1 MKTQFFQFL
10 RGFRPGM
17 HLIEQAY
24 AAACAAMHP
33 KLSCAYLSDPP
44 GILTSIRRMI
54 GRMTDL
60 QTRLLHVITAE
71 IGSSDDAEYALRAL
85 RRASGLNADDGRT
98 LLLFCDLAASQVQK
112 MPQDESLIRSL
123 QSSVM
128 AMNARRPGRFHLLVR
143 RRQWD
148 DVRREYIG
156 AAQQTPVHR
165 VLLDLI
171 ESGETQI
178 RFECATVSPAALRS
192 CCSAVL
198 FSSASLSC
206 TPDTPLRMLAA
217 LESAP
222 SGCLRADTLHRHT
235 YPESVLD
242 RLIRAGFSLTPF
254 RDAREAAMRREGL
267 ADPFGPAIFTP
278 SGLYSM
284 LKNPEQPVPLLPDCI
299 FVQEKP
305 ASLVSVFSAF
315 REDCLRLSAA
325 RISLPAVQLLLLF
338 TAALSGYTPLAA
350 ASVLLP
356 EIGSL
361 RFIRRLPA
369 ALLRLALLPL
379 RAFLAFDALLMRWQV
394 QTKHFRLC
402 VPSSFFSAQAVSIC
416 GSLLLI
422 CALSGASALAAL
434 LPVCLFWL
442 LSPLLIPALQ
452 APTIERI
459 PLTEDQLSQL
469 RSEAESA
476 FFDCIAHSSPQSS
489 PALHM
494 LCACAGSMLGLLEP
508 DEAAR
513 CVHRLLDPAPVLS
526 HAADVAAALVS
537 AQYLREHMG
546 ACDAALREL
555 PAQLEAFALSAP
567 APSRQSALSA
577 FLSCAY
583 KSAAPGAI
591 LSLKDMP
598 SAVPAELLFLPLG
611 PASRKVP
618 SLASLAL
625 THPHTYLRRSASGAL
640 PASDDVLM
648 RFLFLAAT
656 ALSHPFHA
664 LLMRSP
670 VCAPYA
676 SLWAV

>member
-1 MKTQFFQFL
+1 M
-10 RGFRPGM
+10 
-17 HLIEQAY
+17 
-24 AAACAAMHP
+24 
-33 KLSCAYLSDPP
+33 
-44 GILTSIRRMI
+44 
-54 GRMTDL
+54 

-71 IGSSDDAEYALRAL
+71 IGSSGDAEHALRAL
-85 RRASGLNADDGRT
+85 RRASGPETADERT

-112 MPQDESLIRSL
+112 LPQDEPLIRSL
-123 QSSVM
+123 QSAVM
-128 AMNARRPGRFHLLVR
+128 AMNARCPGRFHLLIR
-143 RRQWD
+143 RRQLD
-148 DVRREYIG
+148 DVRREYVG
-156 AAQQTPVHR
+156 EAQQTPVHR

-171 ESGETQI
+171 ETGETRT
-178 RFECATVSPAALRS
+178 RFECATVSPAALHS

-198 FSSASLSC
+198 FSPASLSC

-222 SGCLRADTLHRHT
+222 SGCLRADTLHRHA

-242 RLIRAGFSLTPF
+242 RLMRTGFSLTPF

-267 ADPFGPAIFTP
+267 ADAFGPAIFTP
-278 SGLYSM
+278 NGLRDM
-284 LKNPEQPVPLLPDCI
+284 LESPAQPVPLLPDCI

-305 ASLVSVFSAF
+305 ALLVSVFSAF

-325 RISLPAVQLLLLF
+325 YATLPVMQLFLLF
-338 TAALSGYTPLAA
+338 TAALLGYAPLAA
-350 ASVLLP
+350 AAVLLP

-394 QTKHFRLC
+394 KAKRFRLC
-402 VPSSFFSAQAVSIC
+402 VPVSFFNAQAVCAC
-416 GSLLLI
+416 GGLILL
-422 CALSGASALAAL
+422 CAISGASALAAL
-434 LPVCLFWL
+434 LPVCLLWL
-442 LSPLLIPALQ
+442 FAPLLIPALQ

-459 PLTEDQLSQL
+459 PLSEDQLSQL
-469 RSEAESA
+469 HSEAESA
-476 FFDCIAHSSPQSS
+476 FFDCIAHSPPSS
-489 PALHM
+489 APAMYM
-494 LCACAGSMLGLLEP
+494 LGACAGSMLGLLEP

-513 CVHRLLDPAPVLS
+513 RVHRMLDTSPVLS
-526 HAADVAAALVS
+526 RASDVAAVLVS

-555 PAQLEAFALSAP
+555 PAQLEAFVLSAP
-567 APSRQSALSA
+567 APSHQSALSA

-583 KSAAPGAI
+583 KSTAPDA
-591 LSLKDMP
+591 LLPLRNMP
-598 SAVPAELLFLPLG
+598 SANPAELLFLPLG
-611 PASRKVP
+611 PASRKIP

-625 THPHTYLRRSASGAL
+625 THPHTYLRRSASGAP
-640 PASDDVLM
+640 PASGDVLM
-648 RFLFLAAT
+648 RFLFLAA
-656 ALSHPFHA
+656 ASLSHPFHA

-676 SLWAV
+676 SLWAI